1 MGLNGRLVVKYAGP
15 CKLLKRT
22 FLIISEINFGD
33 MLDIAKWLRLRRKYL
48 RRNLLTTICH
58 TGTESRELL
67 PLW

>member
-33 MLDIAKWLRLRRKYL
+33 MLDIAKWLRRKYL